1 MKRGLRIHNQIYIRQ
16 VHEVKLLT
24 KGEYIWM
31 VSIFLSPFF
40 LVFISSRL
48 LLYPFSPFLLFPLI
62 PLPLHPF
69 VHLSSPGLLPPAG
82 FLLHHPLGG
91 YRHLRFCP
99 ALFSVVAAWT
109 VLPPSAAKGINPF
122 YLTINC
128 YTFSHDRG
136 IPLFIFMSIPSLIL
150 SHGFSTGLNLD
161 SVIFLQVVDEIGRGN
176 LQVISQHGQPFFR
189 AGIEESQAQFSL
201 CQYRH
206 PSEPWEIDF

>member
-16 VHEVKLLT
+16 VHEVELLS

-31 VSIFLSPFF
+31 VYIFLSPFF

-62 PLPLHPF
+62 PPPLHSF
-69 VHLSSPGLLPPAG
+69 VRLSSPCLFPPAG

-99 ALFSVVAAWT
+99 ALFSVVAAWA
-109 VLPPSAAKGINPF
+109 VLPPSAAEGITPF
-122 YLTINC
+122 YLTIKC

-136 IPLFIFMSIPSLIL
+136 TPFFVFMSIPSLIL
-150 SHGFSTGLNLD
+150 SQGFSTGLSLD
-161 SVIFLQVVDEIGRGN
+161 SVIFLQAVDGIGRGN
-176 LQVISQHGQPFFR
+176 LQVISRHGQPLF
-189 AGIEESQAQFSL
+189 
-201 CQYRH
+201 
-206 PSEPWEIDF
+206 